1 MATINQVFSKWDK
14 LDFNKVVETTMYES
28 EKDIIYLNVEQMQD
42 GKGSDDAMLKNNI
55 EGGKKYKGKY
65 TELTAE
71 IASKENPIL
80 SKGKGDLY
88 NFGYTGDFLNNMQL
102 EVTNLEYK
110 IFSTGTGIGD
120 KQAFFDGY
128 KNMFGLNKESRA
140 ELIDAKGFNDK
151 LVKNL
156 KNAV

>member
-1 MATINQVFSKWDK
+1 
-14 LDFNKVVETTMYES
+14 
-28 EKDIIYLNVEQMQD
+28 
-42 GKGSDDAMLKNNI
+42 
-55 EGGKKYKGKY
+55 
-65 TELTAE
+65 
-71 IASKENPIL
+71 
-80 SKGKGDLY
+80 
-88 NFGYTGDFLNNMQL
+88 MQL

>member
-42 GKGSDDAMLKNNI
+42 GKGSDDAVLKNSN
-55 EGGKKYKGKY
+55 KNYKGVYKP
-65 TELTAE
+65 LTQE

-80 SKGKGDLY
+80 SKSAGSLY
-88 NFGYTGDFLNNMQL
+88 NFGWTGDFLNNMQL